1 MNKKKTITT
10 TLYTKST
17 TDSQNLRDEN
27 RQSNRQEKINMEKR
41 SEGESDIK
49 GKKENE

>member
-1 MNKKKTITT
+1 MSE
-10 TLYTKST
+10 TLEIDIYKLTGK
-17 TDSQNLRDEN
+17 
-27 RQSNRQEKINMEKR
+27 KINMEKR